1 MHKQFVVDVV
11 VTMAI
16 HPAFYRLGLLYTMHI
31 GEHTLIEHNTQ
42 GLYNKETQA
51 CLATLILIYI
61 HTF

>member
-16 HPAFYRLGLLYTMHI
+16 HPAFYRLGLLYTTHI
-31 GEHTLIEHNTQ
+31 GELTQIEHNIQ
-42 GLYNKETQA
+42 GSYNKETQA
-51 CLATLILIYI
+51 CLATLIPIYI